1 MLRLLQHAA
10 LIEGLEFN
18 WALTLAAL
26 TLTALTVYARL
37 GMWINNKLF
46 LNWTEQ
52 RVLISLN
59 QGFSAGEAH
68 RGYTKF

>member
-46 LNWTEQ
+46 LNWTEL
-52 RVLISLN
+52 RVLKSL
-59 QGFSAGEAH
+59 FL
-68 RGYTKF
+68 